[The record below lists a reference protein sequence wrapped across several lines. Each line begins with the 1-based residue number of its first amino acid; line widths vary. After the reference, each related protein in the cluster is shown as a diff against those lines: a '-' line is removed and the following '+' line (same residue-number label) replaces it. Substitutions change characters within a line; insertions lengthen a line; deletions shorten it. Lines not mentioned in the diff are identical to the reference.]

1 MNGKGF
7 YNFFALYFKECKK
20 VLLSLTFLL
29 YTAAIFAMYYTQFE
43 SEMRGAEIEPKPG
56 LSSYG
61 TVVREAPEVLMPRAL
76 DTLVQEYQT
85 NSYVAY
91 PIGFYKEVHLTGKKR
106 EKMAE
111 IIGEL
116 TGVSREELDNFLE
129 GDKEDDKDNKFE
141 FTVGE
146 EDGLRKDGNN
156 SFVVDGNGNFRAG
169 EPDFAEYPLSEEI
182 TYERFRELMRKA
194 DDLIGGGSRYSD
206 KYILHNFSQVPKT
219 YEEAM
224 AEYQQFIEED
234 KITGAYARLYCDYIG
249 MMLSILPVFVA
260 VSLMQLDRKARM
272 EALVYSRRISSA
284 KIISARYAA
293 LVSGMFLPVVV
304 TTVAAQKMVMELY
317 PGAKM
322 DLFALARYAIIWML
336 PAIMAVAAVGMLLTE
351 LAGGLLAIFIQGAW
365 WFADVFSGA
374 LTGGI
379 GKFNLIIRH
388 NSLYKLDIFQKEYSD
403 FLFNRIFFV
412 VLALLLVALTA
423 MIYEEKRRGR
433 NIGIRAL
440 VKNYKNQSA
449 I

>member
-61 TVVREAPEVLMPRAL
+61 TVVREVPEVLMPRAL

-129 GDKEDDKDNKFE
+129 G
-141 FTVGE
+141 
-146 EDGLRKDGNN
+146 
-156 SFVVDGNGNFRAG
+156 GNGNFRAG
-169 EPDFAEYPLSEEI
+169 ELDFAEYPLSEEI

-293 LVSGMFLPVVV
+293 LVSGMFLPVIV

-365 WFADVFSGA
+365 WFADVFSGS

-379 GKFNLIIRH
+379 RKFNLVIRH

-412 VLALLLVALTA
+412 VLALLLVALTT